1 MKRFVLICSIVLGV
15 HAGSVWAAPIQ
26 ADIVFVLDN
35 SYSMMRKLPLIKSR
49 LAQFNAA
56 MVANNIDAE
65 YALVKFG
72 HVERL
77 LTDLG
82 PFTGLASPL
91 ATLHGKSNNPE
102 RGSAAVELAMS
113 SITFRPG
120 AVKNIILI
128 TDEDDDSPLSAFTGA
143 DSILGSTDAFFNF
156 IGVPGV
162 NNTDSRY
169 GVLAANHHGTAFDIH
184 DFVAHPDD
192 FFSEFIDVKLSEITA
207 PEPATL
213 VLLSVGGLVALR
225 RRHLS

>member
-1 MKRFVLICSIVLGV
+1 MKRFVLTCSVALSV
-15 HAGSVWAAPIQ
+15 YVGSVWAAPIQ

-35 SYSMMRKLPLIKSR
+35 SYSMQRKLPLVKSR

-72 HVERL
+72 YVERM
-77 LTDLG
+77 LTNLA
-82 PFTGLASPL
+82 PFEALAKPL
-91 ATLHGKSNNPE
+91 SKLHGKSGNPE

-113 SITFRPG
+113 SVTFRPG

-128 TDEDDDSPLSAFTGA
+128 TDEDDDSLLSAFTGA
-143 DSILGSTDAFFNF
+143 DSVLGSNDAFFNF

-169 GVLAANHHGTAFDIH
+169 GVLAATHHGTAFDIH

-192 FFSEFIDVKLSEITA
+192 FFAEFISVKLSEITA

-213 VLLSVGGLVALR
+213 ALLGVGGLLALLR
-225 RRHLS
+225 RLS